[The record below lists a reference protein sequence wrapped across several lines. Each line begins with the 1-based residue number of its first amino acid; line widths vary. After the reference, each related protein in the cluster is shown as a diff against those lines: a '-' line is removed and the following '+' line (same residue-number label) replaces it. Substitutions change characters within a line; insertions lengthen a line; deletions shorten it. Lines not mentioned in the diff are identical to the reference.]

1 MVKLNILISTPG
13 TYSTTN
19 SSNFIIIP
27 VFQYLSIYISLFLF
41 ISIMV
46 SPKTIPQYRKLYE
59 VLRKHILDGV
69 YKDGDLLP
77 SENELC
83 KLYSM
88 TRPTVRQSLSALA
101 NDGYIKKHQGKGS
114 IVHPLPKE
122 IGILS
127 VSGTT
132 SALGDRN
139 LKTKIIVK
147 PLLISWPLE
156 FMFPLSELEKE
167 SGCIYMERVRLL
179 DDIPIFYDISYI
191 GNINLP
197 RITARQFENRS
208 LFQILRDHYHIEIKG
223 GEQRIK
229 AIPASSKIS
238 RFLHMKKDR
247 PVLHLERKMVT
258 NNPGLFLYSSIFC
271 NTEKYSIFGR
281 F

>member
-1 MVKLNILISTPG
+1 MALIKS
-13 TYSTTN
+13 
-19 SSNFIIIP
+19 
-27 VFQYLSIYISLFLF
+27 
-41 ISIMV
+41 
-46 SPKTIPQYRKLYE
+46 IPQYRKLYE

-69 YKDGDLLP
+69 YKEGDLLP

-83 KLYSM
+83 RLYGM
-88 TRPTVRQSLSALA
+88 TRPTVRQSLSSLS
-101 NDGYIKKHQGKGS
+101 NDGYIRKHQGKGS
-114 IVHPLPKE
+114 IVHLLPRE

-132 SALGDRN
+132 SAVGDRN

-147 PLLISWPLE
+147 PVLIPWPGD
-156 FMFPLSELEKE
+156 FIFPLTELEKE

-179 DDIPIFYDISYI
+179 DNIPIFYDISYI
-191 GNINLP
+191 ANINLP

-208 LFQILRDHYHIEIKG
+208 LFQILRDSYHIEIKG

-229 AIPASSKIS
+229 AIPATSRIS
-238 RFLHMKKDR
+238 RFLHLKKDE
-247 PVLHLERKMVT
+247 PVLHLERKMET
-258 NNPGLFLYSSIFC
+258 NNTGLFLYSSIFC